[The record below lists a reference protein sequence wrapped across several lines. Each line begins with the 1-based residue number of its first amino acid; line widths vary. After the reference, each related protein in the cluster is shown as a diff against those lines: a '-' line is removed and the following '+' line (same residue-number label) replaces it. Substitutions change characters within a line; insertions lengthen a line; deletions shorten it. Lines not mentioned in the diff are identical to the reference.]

1 MPAVQSP
8 SPALR
13 LENSYARLPER
24 FFARLAPIPVN
35 EPQLIRLNHQLAS
48 LLKLDP
54 EMLSSPAGVDV
65 LAGNQVP
72 EGSEPLAMAYAGHQF
87 GNFVPQLGDGRAIL
101 LGDVLDGDGQ
111 RRDIQLKGSGR
122 TPFSGIGDGRAW
134 IGPVLREY
142 VVSEAMHA
150 LGVPTTRSLAAVTT
164 GEMIWRE
171 TVLPGAVLTRVAR
184 SLVRVGTFQYFAARR
199 DVEAMQLLADHVIA
213 RIYPQCSEA
222 EKPYRAFLDAV
233 VAGQAGLVA
242 QWMRVGFIHG
252 VMNTDNMSVA
262 GETIDYGPCAF
273 MDAYHPETVFSSID
287 RTGRYAYTN
296 QPYIA
301 HWNLACLAQALLPLL
316 GADDDAAV
324 AEAQSAVDAFPDQ
337 FRDARRTVMRSKIGL
352 VKENDGDDELLQDLL
367 DRMKDNRADFTL
379 TFRALCDG
387 AVSDPDLPIEADEPI
402 RSCFADPLAFDVW
415 VKKWRQRL
423 RLEEGDDTSR
433 RAAMRQVNPAFIPR
447 NHRIEAVINA
457 AVETS
462 DFQPFHELVSVL
474 ENPYDDQ
481 PEFAA
486 YTNAPEQA
494 EIVHRTFC
502 GT

>member
-1 MPAVQSP
+1 MPVVDTSP
-8 SPALR
+8 IALE

-24 FFARLAPIPVN
+24 FFARLAPTPVN
-35 EPQLIRLNHQLAS
+35 APQLIRLNRQLS
-48 LLKLDP
+48 NLLNLDP
-54 EMLSSPAGVDV
+54 EALASQQGVDV

-72 EGSEPLAMAYAGHQF
+72 ENSEPLAMVYAGHQF

-101 LGDVLDGDGQ
+101 LGEVVGQDGI

-142 VVSEAMHA
+142 IVSEAMNA
-150 LGVPTTRSLAAVTT
+150 LGVPTTRSLAAVAT

-171 TVLPGAVLTRVAR
+171 SILPGAVLTRVAR

-199 DVEAMQLLADHVIA
+199 DIEAMQLLADHVIA
-213 RIYPQCSEA
+213 RIFPECAEA
-222 EKPYRAFLDAV
+222 ENPYRAFLDAV
-233 VAGQAGLVA
+233 VAGQAALIA
-242 QWMRVGFIHG
+242 HWMRVGFIHG

-262 GETIDYGPCAF
+262 CETIDYGPCAF
-273 MDAYHPETVFSSID
+273 MDTYHPETVFSSID
-287 RTGRYAYTN
+287 RAGRYAYVN

-316 GADDDAAV
+316 GADDETAV
-324 AEAQSAVDAFPDQ
+324 HEAQTAVDAFPGLIGH
-337 FRDARRTVMRSKIGL
+337 ARRNAMRSKIGL
-352 VKENDGDDELLQDLL
+352 VSEQEGDDALLQDLL
-367 DRMKDNRADFTL
+367 DRMADNRADFTQ

-387 AVSDPDLPIEADEPI
+387 AGADPDIPVEADEPI
-402 RSCFADPLAFDVW
+402 RSRFSDPQAFDIW
-415 VKKWRQRL
+415 ARKWRRRL
-423 RLEEGDDTSR
+423 QLESIAEETR
-433 RAAMRQVNPAFIPR
+433 KAAMRAVNPAFIPR

-457 AVETS
+457 AVEKS
-462 DFQPFHELVSVL
+462 DFQAFNELVSVL

-481 PEFAA
+481 PEYAA
-486 YTNAPEQA
+486 YSQAPEPA